1 MQVTETLSAGLKREF
16 KVVVAAQELDTELN
30 KRLTELAGKA
40 NIKGFRPG
48 KVPVPHLKRVYGKSV
63 MAEVVQKQLDD
74 ASKKVLEERNLKP
87 AYQPEVKL
95 PEDEA
100 EVERI
105 FEGKSDLAYT
115 MSLEVVPTFEL
126 KDTSGLALDRHV
138 IDVSDAHIDEAIGRL
153 VAQYKDWEA
162 KEGKADKGD
171 RVTMSFVGKI
181 DGQAFEGGSAENVPL
196 EIGSGQFI
204 PGFEDQLVG
213 TKAGDELAVKVTFPE
228 SYGVATLAGKPAE
241 FDVKVSLVEGPKQ
254 AVVDDDFAKKLGLE
268 SLDKLK
274 ETVRERMGQEFDQM
288 TRLKLKRDVL
298 DALDGT
304 YSFELP
310 EKLVDAEFNGIWNAL
325 ENEMKRSGKSFADE
339 NTTEE
344 EARKE
349 YRAIAERRV
358 RLGLVLGTLG
368 EREGVT
374 VTEDELQRALIDR
387 ARQFPGQER
396 RVFDYY
402 RKNANALLELRGP
415 IFEQK
420 VVDLIVSK
428 ATVSEK
434 KVTREELQALVQDEE
449 DHVHEHDHAHEH
461 DHHDHDHT
469 HHDHSHDH
477 HHDHDHDHGHHHH
490 EHDHHHDHAH
500 HDHAHHEHAH
510 QTPVRRTAPARKG
523 KKGE

>member
-1 MQVTETLSAGLKREF
+1 MQVTETLSSGLKREF
-16 KVVVAAQELDTELN
+16 KVVVAAQELDKELN
-30 KRLTELAGKA
+30 KRLTEMAGKA
-40 NIKGFRPG
+40 HLKGFRPG

-100 EVERI
+100 EVARI
-105 FEGKSDLAYT
+105 FDGKGDLSYT
-115 MSLEVVPTFEL
+115 MSLEVIPTFEL
-126 KDTSGLALDRHV
+126 KDTTGLTLSRHV
-138 IDVSDAHIDEAIGRL
+138 IDVTDAHVDEALGRL
-153 VAQYKDWEA
+153 SGQYKDWQA
-162 KEGKADKGD
+162 KDGKAEKGD
-171 RVTMSFVGKI
+171 RVTISFVGKI
-181 DGQAFEGGSAENVPL
+181 DGAAFEGGTAENVPL
-196 EIGSGQFI
+196 ELGSGQFI
-204 PGFEDQLVG
+204 PGFEDQLSGV
-213 TKAGDELAVKVTFPE
+213 KAGDEKVVKVNFPE
-228 SYGVATLAGKPAE
+228 TYGVAHLAGKAAE
-241 FDVKVSLVEGPKQ
+241 FDVKVVSVEATKET
-254 AVVDDDFAKKLGLE
+254 VLDDEFAKKLGLE

-274 ETVRERMGQEFDQM
+274 ETIRGRIGQEYGQM

-298 DALDGT
+298 DALDDA

-310 EKLVDAEFNGIWNAL
+310 ERLVEAEFNGIWNAL
-325 ENEMKRSGKSFADE
+325 EGEMRRSGKSFADE

-368 EREGVT
+368 EKEGVT
-374 VTEDELQRALIDR
+374 VTDDELQRALLDR

-420 VVDLIVSK
+420 VVDHIVAK
-428 ATVSEK
+428 ANVSEK
-434 KVTREELQALVQDEE
+434 QVTREELQAMVQDEE
-449 DHVHEHDHAHEH
+449 DHA
-461 DHHDHDHT
+461 HHDHDHD
-469 HHDHSHDH
+469 HDHPHDHDHDHDHAHDH
-477 HHDHDHDHGHHHH
+477 HHHDHDHDHDHGHHHH
-490 EHDHHHDHAH
+490 DHAH
-500 HDHAHHEHAH
+500 HDHAKHESAP
-510 QTPVRRTAPARKG
+510 QAPVRRSAPTKKG
-523 KKGE
+523 KRGE